1 MALEFYQIILIIF
14 IGILVGISISFVGQT
29 GQGVVLPIVLIIT
42 GDVFI
47 AIAINL
53 LNDFITSAFVSISY
67 LRKKQFKLKKEIW
80 IIMIIAI
87 CVSFIGVLILMTT
100 PLSSVYSWV
109 IPIFIMCLGVLFM
122 KNGFPTIETVRN
134 IAHKLSQKFSRN
146 KNNEEIDAN
155 ELSDQLE
162 KDFGKN
168 DNDEIRGYIK
178 LGTGLYY
185 ILSIFFG
192 VYVGFNAG
200 LFGGNSGLIFVLALV
215 LLYGYPLKKGVGT
228 ALVLSMIN
236 GLFTFLMYQILGNMI
251 KSQIYFDFEITL
263 YLAIGAIASGLIFSN
278 FVQKMSAKTMGR
290 GIGIIIFT
298 LGTISLIFF
307 FLF

>member
-1 MALEFYQIILIIF
+1 
-14 IGILVGISISFVGQT
+14 
-29 GQGVVLPIVLIIT
+29 
-42 GDVFI
+42 
-47 AIAINL
+47 
-53 LNDFITSAFVSISY
+53 
-67 LRKKQFKLKKEIW
+67 
-80 IIMIIAI
+80 MIIAI

-100 PLSSVYSWV
+100 PLSSVYNWV

-134 IAHKLSQKFSRN
+134 IARKLSQKFSKN
-146 KNNEEIDAN
+146 KHSEEFDAN
-155 ELSDQLE
+155 QLSDQLE
-162 KDFGKN
+162 KDLGKN
-168 DNDEIRGYIK
+168 DKDEIRGYIK
-178 LGTGLYY
+178 VGTGLYY

-251 KSQIYFDFEITL
+251 KGKIYFNFEITL